1 MRRLAHP
8 DARPADFVSPG
19 HVFPLGAVRGGLRA
33 RAGHTE
39 ATVELCRAAKLPPVG
54 VCCEIMS
61 PDGHMA
67 GPAELERFALHW
79 GLPLIEIA
87 ELSSHL

>member
-1 MRRLAHP
+1 
-8 DARPADFVSPG
+8 
-19 HVFPLGAVRGGLRA
+19 GGLRE

-39 ATVELCRAAKLPPVG
+39 ATIALCRAARLPSVG

-61 PDGHMA
+61 PDGPMA

-79 GLPLIEIA
+79 GLPLIEISDLA
-87 ELSSHL
+87 SLL

>member
-1 MRRLAHP
+1 
-8 DARPADFVSPG
+8 
-19 HVFPLGAVRGGLRA
+19 VFPLGAVRGRLRA

-39 ATVELCRAAKLPPVG
+39 ATVEPARRTCRRVG

-67 GPAELERFALHW
+67 GPAELERFALS
-79 GLPLIEIA
+79 
-87 ELSSHL
+87 ELATHL